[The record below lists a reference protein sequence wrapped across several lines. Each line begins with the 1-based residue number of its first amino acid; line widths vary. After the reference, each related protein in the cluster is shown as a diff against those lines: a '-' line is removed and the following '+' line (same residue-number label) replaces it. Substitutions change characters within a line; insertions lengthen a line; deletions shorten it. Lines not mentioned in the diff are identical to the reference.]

1 MSNHVT
7 GTHHIRTPD
16 PTPSAHNIRSN
27 ESGADSGA
35 GEPDHNETKKEGMH
49 L

>member
-16 PTPSAHNIRSN
+16 PTPSAHNISPI
-27 ESGADSGA
+27 ESRADSGA
-35 GEPDHNETKKEGMH
+35 GEPDHNETMKEGMH